1 MHPACVQWP
10 AGGLAAAPGGKITGQ
25 GITPLESKLM
35 PRPGNDARL
44 VLVVDMA
51 DRRKLLDWLATVWI

>member
-1 MHPACVQWP
+1 
-10 AGGLAAAPGGKITGQ
+10 
-25 GITPLESKLM
+25 M